1 MPEGGDVIEVKNGKA
16 KREGVKVPF
25 STVFLFF
32 YSVLQYSSVGTAIPT
47 RWYWQVYGRHS
58 VFPAGSAMHARCRC
72 CIVSRHDMC
81 NKQGVCLH
89 IWKLNRIFVGII
101 T

>member
-32 YSVLQYSSVGTAIPT
+32 YSVLQYSSVGTGVLSCRYCNTDTMVLAGL
-47 RWYWQVYGRHS
+47 REAFR
-58 VFPAGSAMHARCRC
+58 FPGEL
-72 CIVSRHDMC
+72 C
-81 NKQGVCLH
+81 NACKMPVLH
-89 IWKLNRIFVGII
+89 C
-101 T
+101 

>member
-1 MPEGGDVIEVKNGKA
+1 MPEGEDVIEVKNGKA
-16 KREGVKVPF
+16 KRESVKVPS

-32 YSVLQYSSVGTAIPT
+32 YSVLQYSRVGTAIPT
-47 RWYWQVYGRHS
+47 RWYWQVYGRHFL
-58 VFPAGSAMHARCRC
+58 FPAGSAMYARCHY